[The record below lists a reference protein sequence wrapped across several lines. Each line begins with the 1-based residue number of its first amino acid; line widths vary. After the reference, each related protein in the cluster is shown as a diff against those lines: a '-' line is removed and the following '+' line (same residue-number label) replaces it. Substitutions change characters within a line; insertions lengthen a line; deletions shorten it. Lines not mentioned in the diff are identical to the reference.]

1 MSAPFRDL
9 PKPPHYRLLRCPQ
22 GHGMEEQINALAE
35 HGYEPVMMSA
45 KSDSE
50 VLFVLM
56 VKR

>member
-1 MSAPFRDL
+1 
-9 PKPPHYRLLRCPQ
+9 
-22 GHGMEEQINALAE
+22 MEEQINALAE